1 MLTSTVYLLLFKR
14 THIWLEIFIFKSAWL
29 LVKKWEEF
37 CSLLIFTFY
46 VFWKWNTIQALFF
59 DKRFSTLCVIL
70 LNQLFGVF
78 LTDKHLF
85 IKIWFFMVLWH
96 CKMYTCT
103 ICCPFPFLSAPQ
115 FSILY
120 VYCTNMLKDLANA
133 IRNVTVLLWE
143 KKENFNTTLT
153 LLIFYLLKH
162 MSAEVRLPSKNWIR
176 TAGFAWV
183 CE

>member
-1 MLTSTVYLLLFKR
+1 MYFESRTLFKLYFLIR
-14 THIWLEIFIFKSAWL
+14 HFPCFAWYYWISWGFFKQISIHL
-29 LVKKWEEF
+29 LK
-37 CSLLIFTFY
+37 
-46 VFWKWNTIQALFF
+46 F
-59 DKRFSTLCVIL
+59 D
-70 LNQLFGVF
+70 
-78 LTDKHLF
+78 
-85 IKIWFFMVLWH
+85 FFMVLWH